1 MLGNTSELRLGRYAK
16 NPSMNSEGLL
26 YSFGNAYSQY
36 KPEDSTVLPSMAYS
50 VEDAKKISEYSVS
63 IGQYANQATVQF
75 ITGDLDVEKDWQSY
89 LDALN
94 SMDLEG
100 YVALQQKAYDA
111 YQESFG

>member
-1 MLGNTSELRLGRYAK
+1 
-16 NPSMNSEGLL
+16 
-26 YSFGNAYSQY
+26 
-36 KPEDSTVLPSMAYS
+36 MAYS
-50 VEDAKKISEYSVS
+50 VGDAKKISEYSVS

>member
-1 MLGNTSELRLGRYAK
+1 M
-16 NPSMNSEGLL
+16 PSI
-26 YSFGNAYSQY
+26 
-36 KPEDSTVLPSMAYS
+36 AYS
-50 VEDAKKISEYSVS
+50 VDDAKKISEYSVS